1 MKKSSQFENILDEC
15 LERLIRG
22 ETVEQCLESYPE
34 QALELEPLLRTT
46 QATREAVA
54 ITPRADFKARARYEF
69 RSALHAQVSQKTRSL
84 SAFRRGWV
92 VALMVIG
99 ILLVSGGGTALAAS
113 DSMPDSPLY
122 GVKLATE
129 QVQLA
134 LTPSDVGKAELCAA
148 FADRRV
154 GEIIYLANKG
164 DAQQVEA
171 ATQRL
176 DERLS
181 TLVGLVSVEGV
192 ESVPVEETPR
202 VLTED
207 SATTA
212 PSAPSP
218 ATETVPM
225 SPQAPTETTT
235 EAATEAPTETTTT
248 APPTEAAPPPVAED
262 ADTATWDVSTKNGG
276 RADLKVKITSDAAT
290 HLEALQSVLEGASP
304 SVQSALQY
312 AIIVSENGYR
322 RVLDALD

>member
-15 LERLIRG
+15 LERLIKG

-69 RSALHAQVSQKTRSL
+69 RSALYAEVSQKTRSL
-84 SAFRRGWV
+84 SVFKRGWV

-99 ILLVSGGGTALAAS
+99 ILLVSGGGTALAAGN
-113 DSMPDSPLY
+113 SMPDSPLY
-122 GVKLATE
+122 RVKLATE

-148 FADRRV
+148 FADRRLV
-154 GEIIYLANKG
+154 EIIYLANKG
-164 DAQQVEA
+164 DAQQIEA

-235 EAATEAPTETTTT
+235 EAPTETTTT

-276 RADLKVKITSDAAT
+276 RADLKVKIATDAAT
-290 HLEALQSVLEGASP
+290 HLEALQSVLEGVSP